1 MLWLEH
7 KYVGYISP
15 RLDKFVRVNNNTYRF
30 RCPICGDSQAN
41 KSKTRGY
48 IYVKKNTLR
57 FHCHNCGA
65 SMGLP
70 FFIKTLDETLYYEFV
85 KEKMAENKQQ
95 NTDLAD
101 FVKKMEKPKFIKD
114 TALGELKKVS
124 QLAYDHPVKKYID
137 TRKIPPS
144 VHYKLFYAPKFK
156 QWVNSMI
163 PDKLNEKAPE
173 EPRLVIPF
181 LDKDKNLFGF
191 QGRSFNPHAGNLRYI
206 TIMLDENKP
215 RIYGLDT
222 VDDSKTIYVTE
233 GPIDSMFL
241 PNGIATAGGDI
252 LTELQLTSFPK
263 ERIVIVYDNEPRNP
277 DTVKKI
283 AKCVEAGYKV
293 CIWDTKI
300 EQKDINDMVLAGM
313 KPEQVKTII
322 DENTFSGAE
331 AKLYHSVWRRCQ

>member
-7 KYVGYISP
+7 KYVGFLSP
-15 RLDKFVRVNNNTYRF
+15 RLEKFNRVNNNTYRF
-30 RCPICGDSQAN
+30 RCPLCGDSQAN

-48 IYVKKNTLR
+48 LYVKKNTIR

-70 FFIKTLDETLYYEFV
+70 FFIRQLDERLYYEFV
-85 KEKMAENKQQ
+85 KEKITEQKPIVDEMTAFVNKM
-95 NTDLAD
+95 
-101 FVKKMEKPKFIKD
+101 KKPNFIKD
-114 TALGELKKVS
+114 TPLNELKKVS
-124 QLAYDHPVKKYID
+124 QLSPDHPVKKYVD
-137 TRKIPPS
+137 SRKIPPG

-156 QWVNSMI
+156 KWVNSMI
-163 PDKLNEKAPE
+163 PDKLGEKAPE

-181 LDKDKNLFGF
+181 LDQNKNLFGF
-191 QGRSFNPHAGNLRYI
+191 QGRSFDPNAGNLRYI
-206 TIMLDENKP
+206 TIMLDEEKP

-222 VDDSKTIYVTE
+222 VDTSQTIYVTE

-252 LTELQLTSFPK
+252 LTEIRLTSLPK

-283 AKCVEAGYKV
+283 AKCIESGYKV
-293 CIWDTKI
+293 CIWDSKI
-300 EQKDINDMVLAGM
+300 EQKDINDMIMAGITQQEI
-313 KPEQVKTII
+313 KSII
-322 DENTFSGAE
+322 DSCTFSGIE